1 MSVHKKFQP
10 NWSSRLAGYRA
21 VTYIRMSCFIIKI
34 YFNSSREDQ
43 NNSKIYSNNDNII
56 CESFCLTRF
65 LVFSFFNQ
73 IVACIV
79 SNSGGSIFFIWFPFD
94 LTFCKCHFSPGVV
107 VGWEDVSGRKNL
119 LQEQYGLV
127 IIFNII

>member
-79 SNSGGSIFFIWFPFD
+79 SNSGGSIFLLGSLLILRFVNV
-94 LTFCKCHFSPGVV
+94 TFLQVLWLAERMFQEERTCCKNSMD
-107 VGWEDVSGRKNL
+107 W
-119 LQEQYGLV
+119 
-127 IIFNII
+127 